1 MKKTC
6 INCGYGPRDMG
17 SGITCNFLCGE
28 KNPHMKSIW
37 EERKEMR
44 KGIDIL
50 KPIYIYNDCGINKT
64 FAITD
69 KDIIFK
75 NQDIIVCLII
85 LDNDIEEHIVI
96 YLDQGIVISKELDF
110 YFATNDKEVL
120 DKK

>member
-1 MKKTC
+1 
-6 INCGYGPRDMG
+6 
-17 SGITCNFLCGE
+17 
-28 KNPHMKSIW
+28 
-37 EERKEMR
+37 MR